1 MREFWKNQKSS
12 YFIGL
17 FLATI
22 LIFTSYSF
30 FSFIFLLWVLSLY
43 LPNISKSKLDK
54 TLWVY
59 AFFSVGL
66 IAAYCLAWFIGISIK
81 PILFLIFLDI
91 LAIFLVQTKKIITE
105 KSKALNIFSWRSI
118 IVAILISL
126 YVALPV
132 LIHPNAENV
141 LRQASKTQDD
151 INHAAMIEADRSI
164 NGFLFTSIKN
174 SEKFINTGMNTYPQG
189 YHING
194 AFFESQLIKLLGKDN
209 LKNRVISFYL
219 YKILWL
225 GIATF
230 FICEL
235 LFSVSDFF
243 FGASKNNAKDL
254 MLALAGLSLSGY
266 LLVSLFGYGFQSF
279 IGVLAYM
286 ASGIII
292 LIKYFESKQNKN
304 IYLLLLT
311 AFGMA
316 VALTWILPAPL
327 ILLPVVYLAIK
338 DLNLSKIFRKDNL
351 GVLSSNLGVFVLLIM
366 SLTPVY
372 LQFHFVNKAIVA
384 IDSGGAVPPI
394 YWISTA
400 AIWTIFYI
408 LSKISG
414 LTKKYRHFFIVLG
427 IFPLEFMSFALYQ
440 QIRFGHQ
447 FYYSIKITFLA
458 SLIVLILIIPILIKL
473 ALKRFSSI
481 KLTLICSLFLIVV
494 LPLLLGLNIRK
505 SLYPLKGKSP
515 IGYNAARAALN
526 CSENDKYIVILT
538 KKPEE
543 SYLSTKTCADFWVYG
558 NNIEKQT
565 ISKLNEGVD
574 FQSTWKQINTPG
586 WLDKNIRIIRP

>member
-1 MREFWKNQKSS
+1 
-12 YFIGL
+12 
-17 FLATI
+17 
-22 LIFTSYSF
+22 
-30 FSFIFLLWVLSLY
+30 
-43 LPNISKSKLDK
+43 
-54 TLWVY
+54 
-59 AFFSVGL
+59 
-66 IAAYCLAWFIGISIK
+66 
-81 PILFLIFLDI
+81 
-91 LAIFLVQTKKIITE
+91 
-105 KSKALNIFSWRSI
+105 
-118 IVAILISL
+118 
-126 YVALPV
+126 
-132 LIHPNAENV
+132 
-141 LRQASKTQDD
+141 
-151 INHAAMIEADRSI
+151 
-164 NGFLFTSIKN
+164 
-174 SEKFINTGMNTYPQG
+174 MNTYPQG

-209 LKNRVISFYL
+209 LKNRIIIFYIFT
-219 YKILWL
+219 ILWL

-243 FGASKNNAKDL
+243 FGVSKSNSTKL
-254 MLALAGLSLSGY
+254 MLGLAGLSLSGY

-286 ASGIII
+286 ASAIII
-292 LIKYFESKQNKN
+292 LIKYFESKQNKD

-311 AFGMA
+311 AFGVA
-316 VALTWILPAPL
+316 VSLTWILPAPL

-338 DLNLSKIFRKDNL
+338 DLNLPKIFRKDNL
-351 GVLSSNLGVFVLLIM
+351 GVLLSNLGVFILLIM

-372 LQFHFVNKAIVA
+372 LQLHFVNQAITA

-394 YWISTA
+394 YWVSTV

-414 LTKKYRHFFIVLG
+414 LTKKYKHFFIVLG
-427 IFPLEFMSFALYQ
+427 IFPLEFISFAIYQ

-458 SLIVLILIIPILIKL
+458 SLIVLIFIIPILIKL
-473 ALKRFSSI
+473 ASKRFSSR
-481 KLTLICSLFLIVV
+481 KLILLCSLFLIVV
-494 LPLLLGLNIRK
+494 LPLVLGLNIRK

-515 IGYNAARAALN
+515 ISYNAAKAVLN
-526 CSENDKYIVILT
+526 CGENDKYIVILT

-543 SYLSTKTCADFWVYG
+543 SYLSTKTCADLWVYG

-586 WLDKNIRIIRP
+586 WLDENIQIIRP

>member
-1 MREFWKNQKSS
+1 MREFWKNQKSR
-12 YFIGL
+12 YFFGL

-22 LIFTSYSF
+22 LIFTTYSF
-30 FSFIFLLWVLSLY
+30 FSFIFLLWVLSLF
-43 LPNISKSKLDK
+43 LPNISKFKIGK

-66 IAAYCLAWFIGISIK
+66 ITTYCLAWFLGISIK
-81 PILFLIFLDI
+81 PIFFLIFLDI
-91 LAIFLVQTKKIITE
+91 LAIFLVQKKEINFE
-105 KSKALNIFSWRSI
+105 KSKSLNIFSWRSI
-118 IVAILISL
+118 IVAILICL

-132 LIHPNAENV
+132 LVHPNAENV

-164 NGFLFTSIKN
+164 NGFLFTSVKN

-194 AFFESQLIKLLGKDN
+194 AFIESQIIKLLGKDN
-209 LKNRVISFYL
+209 LKNRIVSFYL

-243 FGASKNNAKDL
+243 FGVSKNNSKDL
-254 MLALAGLSLSGY
+254 ILGLAGLSLSGY

-286 ASGIII
+286 ASGMII
-292 LIKYFESKQNKN
+292 LIKYFESKQNKD

-311 AFGMA
+311 AFGVA
-316 VALTWILPAPL
+316 VSLTWILPAPL

-351 GVLSSNLGVFVLLIM
+351 GVLLSNLGVFILLIM

-372 LQFHFVNKAIVA
+372 LQFHFVNEAIAA
-384 IDSGGAVPPI
+384 IDNGGAVPPI
-394 YWISTA
+394 YWISA
-400 AIWTIFYI
+400 VAIWTIFYI

-427 IFPLEFMSFALYQ
+427 IFPLEFISFAIYQ

-447 FYYSIKITFLA
+447 FYYSIKITFLV
-458 SLIVLILIIPILIKL
+458 SLIGLILIVPLLIRL
-473 ALKRFSSI
+473 GSKRFSSI
-481 KLTLICSLFLIVV
+481 KFILLCSLLVIVL
-494 LPLLLGLNIRK
+494 LPLLLGLNARK
-505 SLYPLKGKSP
+505 SLYPLKGKSS
-515 IGYNAARAALN
+515 IGYSAARAALN
-526 CSENDKYIVILT
+526 CGENDKYIVILT

-543 SYLSTKTCADFWVYG
+543 SYLSTKTCADLWVYG

-574 FQSTWKQINTPG
+574 SQSTWKQINTPG
-586 WLDKNIRIIRP
+586 WLDENIQIIRP